1 MSNNMYY
8 LKNGSNKSANYKT
21 DSKLSYV
28 FNTDSNER
36 VTESTSSIS
45 GELLYVS
52 VSKYESD
59 WNSLLHI
66 HYFSEIFYITSG
78 RGEFIVGS
86 KKFQVDPDNMV
97 IINPKVEHTETSIG
111 DTPLEYIILG
121 IDGLAFNSLE
131 EDYIVINSYAFKT
144 DMRFYLNALAIEMKK
159 DRLFRE
165 VICQNLLSTIL
176 ILILRN
182 KNLDISIFASNN
194 ASKECALVKK
204 YIDNN
209 FKNNVTLDE
218 LASISHLNKFYLVH
232 NFTKTYGISPIN
244 YLLLK
249 RIEESKYMLTSTN
262 HSLSSI
268 SRIMGFSSASYFSQA
283 FKRNAKVAPLEYRKI
298 TQLKE
303 HPDNTS
309 K

>member
-1 MSNNMYY
+1 MYY
-8 LKNGSNKSANYKT
+8 LKNTSNKSANFKT

-28 FNTDSNER
+28 FNTNSNESI
-36 VTESTSSIS
+36 TESTSSIS
-45 GELLYVS
+45 GDLLYVS

-59 WNSLLHI
+59 WNSLLHT
-66 HYFSEIFYITSG
+66 HYFSELFYITSG

-97 IINPKVEHTETSIG
+97 IINPKVEHTETSVG

-131 EDYIVINSYAFKT
+131 EDYIVINSYAIKT

-218 LASISHLNKFYLVH
+218 LASLSHLNKFYLVH

-303 HPDNTS
+303 HPNPS
-309 K
+309 